1 MPSRKRSRS
10 PCKANQI
17 RNPAT
22 GRCVKRN
29 GSIGKK
35 IRSRSRSPARRSPVS
50 RSRCRSGYRKN
61 RSGRCVKR
69 RAGSRK
75 RCSPGYKRSA
85 SGRCVRKRKSRKSR
99 SRSPIN
105 PFLPKSE
112 CPPGFMADKTGCCHD
127 IVGRPN
133 IEALIKRGE
142 IPELSDEISSPE
154 FKMYGRKCPPGF
166 KLAKNGVCHDLSR
179 MQMGIGWL
187 IQRKL
192 VPSYRRR
199 SR

>member
-35 IRSRSRSPARRSPVS
+35 IRSKSRSPARRSPVS

-61 RSGRCVKR
+61 RSGRCVKI

-85 SGRCVRKRKSRKSR
+85 SGRCVRKSKRKSKSR
-99 SRSPIN
+99 SQSPVEYRWNEEQWMWRSKGRDNKPPRKRSSVKYYYTKSGRRMEIPI
-105 PFLPKSE
+105 E
-112 CPPGFMADKTGCCHD
+112 W
-127 IVGRPN
+127 
-133 IEALIKRGE
+133 IKR
-142 IPELSDEISSPE
+142 PA
-154 FKMYGRKCPPGF
+154 YGGRSI
-166 KLAKNGVCHDLSR
+166 KLKNQTGGYLPRNTITHR
-179 MQMGIGWL
+179 YFTNP
-187 IQRKL
+187 RTN
-192 VPSYRRR
+192 
-199 SR
+199 